1 MLMRAAPRGIRRP
14 TGATDQAPE
23 RAETGG
29 SEAMNTVLVARIA
42 DTLPCE
48 AAR

>member
-1 MLMRAAPRGIRRP
+1 MLATGPRPAASVARDRK
-14 TGATDQAPE
+14 E
-23 RAETGG
+23 RT
-29 SEAMNTVLVARIA
+29 MNTVIVVRIA

>member
-1 MLMRAAPRGIRRP
+1 MLACGPRHAASVARDRK
-14 TGATDQAPE
+14 E
-23 RAETGG
+23 
-29 SEAMNTVLVARIA
+29 SLMNTVFVVRIA

>member
-1 MLMRAAPRGIRRP
+1 MLMRAAPRGIRRR
-14 TGATDQAPE
+14 TGDQYDARSGPSG
-23 RAETGG
+23 R

-42 DTLPCE
+42 DILPCE